1 MMPPPPVPDGR
12 GMLFLMAGE
21 CALTAFIMAA
31 LIVVMCMLARRRMP
45 WGPAAV
51 QVMLLLVLLPGV
63 GGALCLPRLL
73 GAGGAGSMWPVLQG
87 MLLCPLVTV
96 LPLRTLLRVP
106 ASVSRTAWGLG
117 AGTWMRVRML
127 WLPLLGPSLVLS
139 ACAGL
144 GMGMLAAMVDAGAG
158 VGT

>member
-1 MMPPPPVPDGR
+1 
-12 GMLFLMAGE
+12 MLFLMAGE
-21 CALTAFIMAA
+21 CALTAFAMAA
-31 LIVVMCMLARRRMP
+31 LIVVVCMLARRRMP

-51 QVMLLLVLLPGV
+51 QAMLLLLLLPGV
-63 GGALCLPRLL
+63 GGALCLPRLSGSAI
-73 GAGGAGSMWPVLQG
+73 GAGAWPVLQG

-96 LPLRTLLRVP
+96 LPLRSLLRVP
-106 ASVSRTAWGLG
+106 ASISRTAWGLG
-117 AGTWMRVRML
+117 AGTWMRARLL

-144 GMGMLAAMVDAGAG
+144 GMGVLAAMADVGPG